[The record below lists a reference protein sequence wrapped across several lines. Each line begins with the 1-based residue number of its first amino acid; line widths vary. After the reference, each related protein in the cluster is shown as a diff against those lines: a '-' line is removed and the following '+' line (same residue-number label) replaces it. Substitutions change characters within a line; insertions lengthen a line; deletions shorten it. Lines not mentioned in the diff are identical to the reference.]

1 MTRGIYAAHNCFR
14 AFIFELKLLFCMY
27 MLCVY
32 GNSMWMALG
41 RIPCVV
47 RGPVVR
53 TTPSCG
59 DLWSAPH
66 PWPLVFVIVF
76 VAVRGSCSRELLAV
90 FAALLFEEAVRG
102 SCECNISLWLCT
114 VTVSGCFLS
123 PLDLNLCISL
133 WLCTVTVSG
142 CFLSPLDLNLNF
154 WIWIFEFEFAWRE
167 SRSYRKRISRSR
179 LATFLRTYF
188 WMSAISRYRVR

>member
-1 MTRGIYAAHNCFR
+1 MRFPSVAWPGAYTLRTIAL
-14 AFIFELKLLFCMY
+14 ELLFLSSSFY
-27 MLCVY
+27 FLCVY

-123 PLDLNLCISL
+123 PLDLNL
-133 WLCTVTVSG
+133 
-142 CFLSPLDLNLNF
+142 NF